1 MNAEE
6 PNIQLPVS
14 SNIEHFA
21 RSISIYADDSLH
33 ARWGGQ
39 ESSAV
44 ICALDSGLEC
54 RVCGTNDG
62 KTSTSALGVLLCM
75 TVFLAWTA
83 VGKRRNAKQRSGLPA
98 DQVAGNRI
106 EA

>member
-6 PNIQLPVS
+6 PNVQLPMS
-14 SNIEHFA
+14 STIDQFA
-21 RSISIYADDSLH
+21 RSISINADDSLDSC
-33 ARWGGQ
+33 WGGQ

-44 ICALDSGLEC
+44 ICAFDSGLEC

-83 VGKRRNAKQRSGLPA
+83 IGKRRNAKQRSGLPA